1 MGRRQPG
8 GCSPPA
14 DWPCLAACI
23 RGARPS
29 PSKYITSAPAAIKV
43 LTLSASLVLGALHSC
58 SASDMSEYERN
69 MWLYNLGNG
78 GSVGRKHKSTTVCL
92 GVGVD
97 HAITQIAHNKI
108 LVAAAVSAA
117 IGQLSKPFTSAILYG
132 NNFDFKA
139 ALQAGGFPSAHSS
152 AVVATATSLGLERGF
167 SDGIFGLA
175 VVYAG
180 LTMYDAQGVRREV
193 GIHAKALNRVLLMTR
208 FDSIPSG
215 NADNLA
221 NPSSAKSSSSLEGFD
236 PLFMEEPSSF
246 RARSSD
252 VSQSLG
258 SENRESQSTPLL
270 ISSTVNA
277 KHTGR
282 PESIAHNCATLK
294 ESVGHSEIEV
304 VAGAFLGFFVG
315 LAFYMN

>member
-1 MGRRQPG
+1 MLLQHY
-8 GCSPPA
+8 C
-14 DWPCLAACI
+14 
-23 RGARPS
+23 
-29 PSKYITSAPAAIKV
+29 
-43 LTLSASLVLGALHSC
+43 C
-58 SASDMSEYERN
+58 SAFTALPSHN
-69 MWLYNLGNG
+69 CNYNHHNRTRTLLLLRSSSNG

-193 GIHAKALNRVLLMTR
+193 GIHAKALNKVLLMTR
-208 FDSIPSG
+208 FDSIPSS
-215 NADNLA
+215 NADNLV
-221 NPSSAKSSSSLEGFD
+221 NPSSGKSSSNLEGFD

-258 SENRESQSTPLL
+258 SENRKSQSTPLL
-270 ISSTVNA
+270 ISSTFNA

-282 PESIAHNCATLK
+282 PESIAHKGATLK
-294 ESVGHSEIEV
+294 ESVGHTEIEV
-304 VAGAFLGFFVG
+304 VAGAFLGFLVG
-315 LAFYMN
+315 LAFYVT